1 MSFWDSVKKF
11 AQPYADEEYDEYDEE
26 MDEMEEEEEA
36 APRAPRRAPAF
47 GGAAP
52 AAPAPNF
59 NMPPQQQPA
68 PQGFTP
74 PAAVNRAGA
83 FNTAAPAAPAPEAVP
98 VMAVPY
104 TLSPVSFLAEGAQW
118 EGTLRSEGDVEV
130 SCPFHGELYAKG
142 AVTLHSAME
151 GNVTAGSLTLAG
163 CTLTGDVVCEG
174 LLVISR
180 DSRICGNITTR
191 ELRCAGTVTGDIT
204 ATDTVVL
211 ESTARI
217 NGGIATATLA
227 VDKGAV
233 ICGGL
238 TIKE

>member
-1 MSFWDSVKKF
+1 MRTNLDNMKQAVFEVFGVGSAVPLSV
-11 AQPYADEEYDEYDEE
+11 EEPPAEALTTT
-26 MDEMEEEEEA
+26 A
-36 APRAPRRAPAF
+36 APVPA
-47 GGAAP
+47 AESAP
-52 AAPAPNF
+52 AAP
-59 NMPPQQQPA
+59 
-68 PQGFTP
+68 
-74 PAAVNRAGA
+74 V
-83 FNTAAPAAPAPEAVP
+83 APAPEAVP

-130 SCPFHGELYAKG
+130 SCPFRGELHAKG

-180 DSRICGNITTR
+180 DSRICGNITAG
-191 ELRCAGTVTGDIT
+191 EVRCAGTVSGDIS
-204 ATDTVVL
+204 ATDAVVL

-217 NGGIATATLA
+217 DGSITTATLA
-227 VDKGAV
+227 VDKGATL
-233 ICGGL
+233 CGNL
-238 TIKE
+238 EIKE

>member
-1 MSFWDSVKKF
+1 MRTNLDNMKQAVFEVFGVGTAVPLS
-11 AQPYADEEYDEYDEE
+11 AEGTPAEALTTT
-26 MDEMEEEEEA
+26 A
-36 APRAPRRAPAF
+36 APVPAVESVP
-47 GGAAP
+47 AAP
-52 AAPAPNF
+52 AAPA
-59 NMPPQQQPA
+59 
-68 PQGFTP
+68 
-74 PAAVNRAGA
+74 V
-83 FNTAAPAAPAPEAVP
+83 EAVP
-98 VMAVPY
+98 VMAAPY

-130 SCPFHGELYAKG
+130 SCPFHGELHAKG
-142 AVTLHSAME
+142 AVTLHAAME
-151 GNVTAGSLTLAG
+151 GNVTAGNLTLAG

-174 LLVISR
+174 MLVISR

-204 ATDTVVL
+204 AEDTVVL
-211 ESTARI
+211 ESTARVS
-217 NGGIATATLA
+217 GSIATATLA

>member
-1 MSFWDSVKKF
+1 MRTNLDNMKQAVFEVF
-11 AQPYADEEYDEYDEE
+11 GVGTAVPLTVEETPA
-26 MDEMEEEEEA
+26 EA
-36 APRAPRRAPAF
+36 LPTTASPVPAAESAP
-47 GGAAP
+47 AAP
-52 AAPAPNF
+52 AAPA
-59 NMPPQQQPA
+59 
-68 PQGFTP
+68 
-74 PAAVNRAGA
+74 V
-83 FNTAAPAAPAPEAVP
+83 EAVP
-98 VMAVPY
+98 VMAAPY

-180 DSRICGNITTR
+180 DSRVCGNITTR

-204 ATDTVVL
+204 AEDTVVL
-211 ESTARI
+211 EATARVS
-217 NGGIATATLA
+217 GSIATATLA

>member
-1 MSFWDSVKKF
+1 MRTNLDNMKQAVFEVF
-11 AQPYADEEYDEYDEE
+11 GVGTAVPLTVEETPAEALTTT
-26 MDEMEEEEEA
+26 A
-36 APRAPRRAPAF
+36 APVP
-47 GGAAP
+47 AAP
-52 AAPAPNF
+52 AAPA
-59 NMPPQQQPA
+59 
-68 PQGFTP
+68 
-74 PAAVNRAGA
+74 V
-83 FNTAAPAAPAPEAVP
+83 EAVP
-98 VMAVPY
+98 VMAAPY

-130 SCPFHGELYAKG
+130 SCPFHGELHAKG
-142 AVTLHSAME
+142 AVTLHAAME
-151 GNVTAGSLTLAG
+151 GNVTAGNLTLAG

-180 DSRICGNITTR
+180 DSRVCGNITTG

-204 ATDTVVL
+204 AEDTVVL
-211 ESTARI
+211 ESTARV
-217 NGGIATATLA
+217 NGGIVTATLA

>member
-1 MSFWDSVKKF
+1 MRTNLDNMKQAVFEVF
-11 AQPYADEEYDEYDEE
+11 GVGTAVPLTVEETPAEALTTT
-26 MDEMEEEEEA
+26 A
-36 APRAPRRAPAF
+36 APVPAAESAP
-47 GGAAP
+47 AAP
-52 AAPAPNF
+52 AAPA
-59 NMPPQQQPA
+59 
-68 PQGFTP
+68 
-74 PAAVNRAGA
+74 V
-83 FNTAAPAAPAPEAVP
+83 EAVP

-130 SCPFHGELYAKG
+130 SCPFHGELHAKG
-142 AVTLHSAME
+142 AVTLHAAME
-151 GNVTAGSLTLAG
+151 GNVTAGNLTLAG

-174 LLVISR
+174 MLVISR

-204 ATDTVVL
+204 AEDTVVL
-211 ESTARI
+211 ESTARVS
-217 NGGIATATLA
+217 GSIATATLA